1 MNDGVERGARRWAP
15 SRGAVGVTW
24 LLLPGSVWVSLT
36 LAEGWRGEL
45 DPKLGLAPEGLARA
59 AGLQVPRAVATA
71 GDEAEQGAHHR
82 ALPGQ
87 RGEARLGGGAGGG
100 RGALLLRVW
109 GLLQQPAP
117 HTGSVRREFPA
128 KPPTPVSPAELAL
141 RPAPSSRIGP
151 RVRRA
156 HCPRGA
162 MQPLGLRRVP
172 RCWHPVGGPSAE
184 LCMVPRGLCT

>member
-36 LAEGWRGEL
+36 LAEGWRGGL

-87 RGEARLGGGAGGG
+87 RGEARLGGGAGGAEG
-100 RGALLLRVW
+100 HFCSGC
-109 GLLQQPAP
+109 G
-117 HTGSVRREFPA
+117 GSCSSP
-128 KPPTPVSPAELAL
+128 PPTRDPCGGSFLRSLRLLCPPLSWHSDL
-141 RPAPSSRIGP
+141 RPLLES
-151 RVRRA
+151 
-156 HCPRGA
+156 
-162 MQPLGLRRVP
+162 VP
-172 RCWHPVGGPSAE
+172 A
-184 LCMVPRGLCT
+184 